1 MDILLIIGGIFF
13 LLLGLAGCILPGLAG
28 PPLSYVG
35 LLLLHFTEKYQFS
48 TRFLIIWAVITLLVS
63 LLENFI
69 PIWGTK
75 KYGGSKSAI
84 WGSAFGLLVGLFVFP
99 PIGIIIFPFI
109 GAVVGELSAG
119 KETNEALRAG
129 FGAFMGFVIALVMKL
144 TVSGLMIFFFVKE
157 LIGS

>member
-1 MDILLIIGGIFF
+1 LYFSQKKDGYITYHWWNLFPLIGACRMYFTR
-13 LLLGLAGCILPGLAG
+13 LAG

-75 KYGGSKSAI
+75 KYGGSKRAM
-84 WGSAFGLLVGLFVFP
+84 WGSVVGLLVGLFVFP
-99 PIGIIIFPFI
+99 PMGIIIFHLL
-109 GAVVGELSAG
+109 AQ
-119 KETNEALRAG
+119 
-129 FGAFMGFVIALVMKL
+129 
-144 TVSGLMIFFFVKE
+144 
-157 LIGS
+157 

>member
-13 LLLGLAGCILPGLAG
+13 LLLGLVGCILPGLAG

-48 TRFLIIWAVITLLVS
+48 TRFLIIWVVITLLVS
-63 LLENFI
+63 LLENLI

-75 KYGGSKSAI
+75 KYGGSKRAI
-84 WGSAFGLLVGLFVFP
+84 WGSVIGLFVGLFVFP
-99 PIGIIIFPFI
+99 PMGIIIFPFI

-119 KETNEALRAG
+119 KGTNEALRAG
-129 FGAFMGFVIALVMKL
+129 FGAFMGFVVALVMKL

-157 LIGS
+157 LIVS